1 MSGKAPTKKNK
12 QRTTALDLITEQIL
26 ARIRK
31 QGPVQRVVLFGSRA
45 RGEARPGSDFDIL
58 VIKESDEPRHRR
70 SIPYYEAVADLP
82 VEVEIVIYTPEEVMD
97 WSQVPEAFVTT
108 ALREG
113 KVLYERK
120 V

>member
-1 MSGKAPTKKNK
+1 MKDQENLLQEIVNRVHA
-12 QRTTALDLITEQIL
+12 
-26 ARIRK
+26 
-31 QGPVQRVVLFGSRA
+31 QGIVDRVVLFGSRA
-45 RGEARPGSDFDIL
+45 RGEARPNSDYDIL
-58 VIKESDEPRHRR
+58 VIKDSPEPRHRR

-82 VEVEIVIYTPEEVMD
+82 VEVEIMVYTPEEVID